1 VWLFRLF
8 DIVSVSILRLAARVY
23 ENLGE

>member
-1 VWLFRLF
+1 LFRLF